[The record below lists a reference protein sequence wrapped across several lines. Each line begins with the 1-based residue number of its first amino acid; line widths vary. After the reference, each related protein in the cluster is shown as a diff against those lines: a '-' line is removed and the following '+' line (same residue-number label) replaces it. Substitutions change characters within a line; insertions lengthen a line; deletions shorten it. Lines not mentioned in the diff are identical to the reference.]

1 MSRPYHEALA
11 RLAGRDRPVP
21 LTRILNRFWIGR
33 SSMAIG
39 EDELMTELAIALD
52 LLADPLVRPLRFVP
66 DSALEETVS
75 SEPVSVVQ
83 FPAQQRKCREF
94 FSFRP
99 CEAGKGA
106 KSSNWLRGLQA
117 ISLRVRAGKFLHVAG
132 N

>member
-75 SEPVSVVQ
+75 SEPVSGRK
-83 FPAQQRKCREF
+83 FPANRENNREYRGIRADRRPRRGKSPRYSNGLGANSLRTLNREF
-94 FSFRP
+94 S
-99 CEAGKGA
+99 EA
-106 KSSNWLRGLQA
+106 
-117 ISLRVRAGKFLHVAG
+117 
-132 N
+132 